1 MKTISTA
8 LAGHIAGEVTTLA
21 TCLKLTRR
29 DGAIFG
35 FTDHDATITFDTV
48 TYQPTSGFTPSA
60 VASAAALSVDNV
72 EVEGV
77 LSSDVIRE
85 QDIRAGLYDF
95 AEMDMFLV
103 NYADLSQG
111 ALLLKTGWMGE
122 VTLKGGQFTA
132 EVRGLS
138 QKLSQT
144 MGELFSAS
152 CRAQL
157 GDARCGVNLAL
168 HTVTGSITSVVS
180 SAFDVIDSTRTEAGG
195 AFTFGVITFTSG
207 ANAGLSMEVKEYAFT
222 TGVGG
227 RLTLAMPMPYAMAAG
242 DSYSLT
248 KGCDKTLETCFA
260 RFANVVNFRGEP
272 FVPGLDRSME
282 TAGTRSVW

>member
-1 MKTISTA
+1 MKTISA
-8 LAGHIAGEVTTLA
+8 GLAAHIAGEVMTLA
-21 TCLKLTRR
+21 TCLKLKRR
-29 DGAIFG
+29 DGTIFG
-35 FTDHDATITFDTV
+35 FTDHDAAIVFDSI

-60 VASAAALSVDNV
+60 VASSASLAVDNV
-72 EVEGV
+72 EVEGI
-77 LSSDVIRE
+77 LTSDLIRE
-85 QDIRAGLYDF
+85 QDLRAGLYDF
-95 AEMDMFLV
+95 AEIDMFLV

-111 ALLLKTGWMGE
+111 VLNLKTGWLGE
-122 VTLKGGQFTA
+122 VTLRGGQFTA

-157 GDARCGVNLAL
+157 GDSRCTVNLAS
-168 HTVTGSITSVVS
+168 HTVTGTITSVVGS
-180 SAFDVIDSTRTEAGG
+180 TSEFIDSARTDDSGM
-195 AFTFGVITFTSG
+195 FTFGVITFTSG
-207 ANAGLSMEVKEYAFT
+207 ANEDLSMEVKEHYYT

-227 RLTLAMPMPYAMAAG
+227 RFTLAMPMPYAIEVG
-242 DSYSLT
+242 DSYSLV

-260 RFANVVNFRGEP
+260 RFNNVLNFRGEP
-272 FVPGLDRSME
+272 FVPGLDRSLE